1 MRVWALRHQAG
12 AQYSAAEWS
21 RAEVPVRSVVAAQ
34 PQSASL
40 LKRVTPDVSLLDYN
54 YWQASNLWWQTIRR
68 LRGKKSDIAIS
79 VEGEDGVLLSNEE
92 NILCR

>member
-1 MRVWALRHQAG
+1 
-12 AQYSAAEWS
+12 
-21 RAEVPVRSVVAAQ
+21 VPVRSVVAAQ